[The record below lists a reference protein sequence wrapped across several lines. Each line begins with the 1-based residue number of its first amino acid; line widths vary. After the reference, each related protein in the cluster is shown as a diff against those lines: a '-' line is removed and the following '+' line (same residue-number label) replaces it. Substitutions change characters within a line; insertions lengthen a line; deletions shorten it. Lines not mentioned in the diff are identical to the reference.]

1 MPHYSLLAM
10 HRSSWLR
17 FREKYQRSYCTDSSK
32 EVLCGSKGSASGWQ
46 HIITKAILRHTG
58 ESELPV
64 VKPNDDPDALASTW
78 RLLTLNLE
86 GYEVKQGILEPDTSN
101 NTIFTQ
107 AKLYTVHFCS
117 ELYTFPFVMSYT
129 HLTFVLSYRAY
140 TLLFSSALS
149 ALHFRSE

>member
-10 HRSSWLR
+10 HRSSWLG

-64 VKPNDDPDALASTW
+64 VKPNEDPDALASTW

-117 ELYTFPFVMSYT
+117 WVLHTLLLFWVIHISFCYELYTP
-129 HLTFVLSYRAY
+129 
-140 TLLFSSALS
+140 
-149 ALHFRSE
+149 HFRSEL